1 MGIKRVKKDEFEY
14 FRKKVSK
21 LNKEVVITQMAFI
34 LVLGIMALKDILNV

>member
-21 LNKEVVITQMAFI
+21 LNKEVVIIQMAFI
-34 LVLGIMALKDILNV
+34 FVLGIMALKDLL